1 MSVWA
6 WVLVGAGAWFAL
18 SLLVGVAWAVTLR
31 RISIDLSE
39 LEPEPWASSP
49 LMRHDE
55 TEEEPRI
62 VEPVESQQKDS
73 AKAIVSRRSG

>member
-18 SLLVGVAWAVTLR
+18 SLLVGIAWAVTLR

-62 VEPVESQQKDS
+62 AEPVESQEKRS
-73 AKAIVSRRSG
+73 AKATVSRRSG